1 MQKGIEGVI
10 EKLFTKP
17 LSGPSLFWRLAVA
30 LLIGGL
36 VGYYTSFSSPGMLD
50 VILSDAALLVPML
63 LHVAL
68 DQHIRRSVVALA
80 WAIGGALLLMGV
92 FFLIAGPGKA
102 PGAAVFIMLWLAP
115 VSASFTVGSVVRQR
129 VRRKWRL
136 SVLCGMLAWLGVG
149 IHNLLFAVIAGNF
162 LADPIGELELG
173 LAVVLFLFG
182 FLVAVFTSL
191 LGANLYAWLRR
202 RDRDEHLW

>member
-1 MQKGIEGVI
+1 MQEALD
-10 EKLFTKP
+10 KLLTKP
-17 LSGPSLFWRLAVA
+17 ISGLSLYWRLAAA

-36 VGYYTSFSSPGMLD
+36 VGFYTSFASPGTLD
-50 VILSDAALLVPML
+50 VIVSGAALLVPAL

-68 DQHIRRSVVALA
+68 NPHMRRSVAALA
-80 WAIGGALLLMGV
+80 WAIGGALLLCGL
-92 FFLIAGPGKA
+92 FFLLAGPGNM
-102 PGAAVFIMLWLAP
+102 PGGAVCVMLWLAP
-115 VSASFTVGSVVRQR
+115 ISASFAVGSSQRQR

-149 IHNLLFAVIAGNF
+149 IHNLLFAIIIGNV
-162 LADPIGELELG
+162 LADPIGELLLG

-182 FLVAVFTSL
+182 FLVSVFTSL